1 MESRE
6 FDEQARQGV
15 RALLGQF
22 WILREQEPDL
32 YQQIR
37 ERRNILQKYFQDRMG
52 LRLLV
57 HRHFIKLEKIPL
69 QAESWMGFNSF
80 LRPLDYTLFCCVL
93 AFLEGKN
100 IEEQFLLS
108 ELSQELKSLL
118 PEQLEVDWNNY
129 EHRKALVRALQQ
141 AVEFSLLQEVEGDI
155 SEFRHDE
162 EQEVLYE
169 VPLISRYFMPVLQ
182 EEEDQIQFSRRQR
195 IYRQLFFSPALQR
208 EEPGDNFEYL
218 RRYHQQME
226 EDIASHTDFDL
237 ELYRDVA
244 LLITSEKRTAYD
256 LFPDNRG
263 VADVA
268 LHFCST
274 IRREVEEGRV
284 TLEDRGRVLITRWE
298 FRDLLARTREKY
310 RAGWSKEFRTAGPEA
325 LARKLYHF
333 LEEWEMMK
341 PGPQEGTFLL
351 YPHLARLQGCYP
363 PDFDHSSPE
372 KEEQ

>member
-1 MESRE
+1 MEIRE
-6 FDEQARQGV
+6 FDEQAQQGL

-22 WILREQEPDL
+22 WILRHQEPRL

-37 ERRNILQKYFQDRMG
+37 ERRTLLQKFFQDRMG
-52 LRLLV
+52 LRLLL
-57 HRHFIKLEKIPL
+57 HRHFIKLEKIPV
-69 QAESWMGFNSF
+69 QTESWMGFSSF

-108 ELSQELKSLL
+108 ELSQELKALL
-118 PEQLEVDWNNY
+118 PDQLEVDWNHY

-141 AVEFSLLQEVEGDI
+141 AVEFNLLQEVEGDI

-182 EEEDQIQFSRRQR
+182 EEEDRFQLSRRQR
-195 IYRQLFFSPALQR
+195 VYRQLFFSPALQR
-208 EEPGDNFEYL
+208 QDRGDDFEYL

-226 EDIASHTDFDL
+226 EDIAFHTDFDL

-244 LLITSEKRTAYD
+244 FLVTSEKRTAYD

-268 LHFCST
+268 LHFSA
-274 IRREVEEGRV
+274 ILRGEIEEGRLNV
-284 TLEDRGRVLITRWE
+284 EDRGRVLLTRGE

-333 LEEWEMMK
+333 LQEWEMMK

-351 YPHLARLQGCYP
+351 YPHLARLQGRYP